1 MRRTAYILSVFA
13 LLSVLLGCSAPS
25 DGRGTTSVVTTIF
38 PLYDYAREVAGDEGD
53 IELTCLMDGRAD
65 MHSYTPSSRDIMAIA
80 QCDVFVYVG
89 GESDAWVADVLAQ
102 HPNENRVVIRCF
114 DVLGGSLIA
123 EDDPDEEEYDEHVWL
138 SLRNAAQLVDA
149 IAEVLAHA
157 DSAHADTY
165 RSNAESFIAQLQALD
180 ARFEQTL
187 AGMNR
192 TLLIADRNPFDY
204 LSHDYGLTCFSAFSG
219 CSAETEASFQVI
231 ADLADALNEHRLT
244 HIFVIDDNDPKIAQ
258 AVIAQAGVEGIEV
271 LSLNSMQAVTA
282 SDIDGGA
289 SYLSLMEEN
298 LAVLEEGLSS

>member
-244 HIFVIDDNDPKIAQ
+244 HVFVIDGNDPKIAQ